1 MPPLITRDNTCCF
14 SGHRPE
20 KLPWHSD
27 ELDPRCVK
35 LKEKLYDV
43 VQALYLSGIRHFI
56 CGMARGCDF
65 YFAETVLRLR
75 SDYEGITLE
84 AAIPCEEQSKNWSE
98 SDRSRYYHLVSECDF
113 ETLLQREYTEDCMLR
128 RNKYMVD
135 RSSVLIAV
143 FDGTLGGTLHTVN
156 YASKKE
162 LEIIEIR
169 P

>member
-1 MPPLITRDNTCCF
+1 MPPLINRDNTCCF

-75 SDYEGITLE
+75 RDYEGITLE

-98 SDRSRYYHLVSECDF
+98 SDRSRYYHLVSE
-113 ETLLQREYTEDCMLR
+113 
-128 RNKYMVD
+128 
-135 RSSVLIAV
+135 
-143 FDGTLGGTLHTVN
+143 
-156 YASKKE
+156 
-162 LEIIEIR
+162 
-169 P
+169 